1 MLSML
6 VALIQAIL
14 TKTKQNQKEA
24 RNDDQ
29 LKPNLITFSGLFV
42 CMWPVT
48 EKVYS
53 VTLVALVITDN
64 EPKTNSTSK

>member
-1 MLSML
+1 ML

-29 LKPNLITFSGLFV
+29 LQPNCFRLICMYVTGNREGVICYSGCFS
-42 CMWPVT
+42 
-48 EKVYS
+48 Y
-53 VTLVALVITDN
+53 N
-64 EPKTNSTSK
+64 

>member
-29 LKPNLITFSGLFV
+29 LKPNLITFSGLFA
-42 CMWPVT
+42 CMQPVT
-48 EKVYS
+48 EKV
-53 VTLVALVITDN
+53 
-64 EPKTNSTSK
+64 

>member
-29 LKPNLITFSGLFV
+29 LKPNLITFLGLFV
-42 CMWPVT
+42 CMQPVT
-48 EKVYS
+48 EK
-53 VTLVALVITDN
+53 A
-64 EPKTNSTSK
+64 

>member
-29 LKPNLITFSGLFV
+29 LKPNLITFLGLFV

-53 VTLVALVITDN
+53 VPRVALVMTDN
-64 EPKTNSTSK
+64 EPKKNSKS

>member
-1 MLSML
+1 ML

-29 LKPNLITFSGLFV
+29 LKPNLITFLGLFV
-42 CMWPVT
+42 CMFLFIC
-48 EKVYS
+48 KVFHR
-53 VTLVALVITDN
+53 LNLDR
-64 EPKTNSTSK
+64 EGSKGG

>member
-29 LKPNLITFSGLFV
+29 LKPNLITFLGLFV

-64 EPKTNSTSK
+64 EPETNSTS